1 MSRGSPAAPVDIA
14 TTASLSPEGER
25 TRARLPSIMKRR
37 LDLHE
42 KRHLLHPDDE
52 VFEETFVLDPLS
64 PLPPERRPSH
74 KQSEDVFVEPEHKK
88 RRRRGRRRSGSFTGG
103 VWPRKG
109 VRSLLG
115 YAIPPPNVHST
126 DWRDMLAITETQDSA
141 REKGSEANS
150 RKVSEPHAEVFP
162 PLPPLF
168 SQMRFS
174 ESDLS
179 LNRAHWITETFT
191 RRECAKFV
199 PTNKYPEKCGCGRLR
214 SAHIDIPSLTSS
226 FLNHRGGDLLN
237 KRRDPCSDQNAAEEN
252 EAPRHRVGSW
262 FH

>member
-1 MSRGSPAAPVDIA
+1 MRV
-14 TTASLSPEGER
+14 E
-25 TRARLPSIMKRR
+25 SI
-37 LDLHE
+37 H
-42 KRHLLHPDDE
+42 
-52 VFEETFVLDPLS
+52 VFP
-64 PLPPERRPSH
+64 
-74 KQSEDVFVEPEHKK
+74 
-88 RRRRGRRRSGSFTGG
+88 GSFTGG

-109 VRSLLG
+109 GRLLLG

-126 DWRDMLAITETQDSA
+126 DWRDMLSITEARDSA
-141 REKGSEANS
+141 REYGSEVNL
-150 RKVSEPHAEVFP
+150 RKLSEPHAESHP

-179 LNRAHWITETFT
+179 LNRAHWITATFT

-226 FLNHRGGDLLN
+226 FLNHHGGEAITR
-237 KRRDPCSDQNAAEEN
+237 KRDTGSDNNAADEHS
-252 EAPRHRVGSW
+252 EAPRRRVRDLEKTLPIMHFFFAG
-262 FH
+262 F